1 MVKLGNVMLL
11 GDSYTTFE
19 GHIPEGYAPYYAP
32 TTRPEIETDVK
43 HVEQTWWHQ
52 LIAETESELILNCSW
67 SGTTICNTG
76 YDGRDASEWSFI
88 ARMDQL
94 LEKGF
99 FKENP
104 IDTLFIFGGTNDV
117 GAHSPLGELQ
127 YGDWTREDL
136 KQALPAFCYL
146 LDRTQKCLPD
156 TRVVCIMNEIKP
168 AYADGYRAAC
178 AHYGIECINL
188 KNLDL
193 QNFHPT
199 VKGMVQIKEQVLQHF
214 AETGR

>member
-19 GHIPEGYAPYYAP
+19 GHIPKGYAPYYAP
-32 TTRPEIETDVK
+32 NERPEIETDVK

-52 LIAETESELILNCSW
+52 LIEETESKLILNCSW
-67 SGTTICNTG
+67 SGTTICNTT
-76 YDGRDASEWSFI
+76 YDGRDASEFSFI

-146 LDRTQKCLPD
+146 LDRTQKCLSH

-178 AHYGIECINL
+178 AHYEIECINL
-188 KNLDL
+188 TNLDL
-193 QNFHPT
+193 HNFHPT

-214 AETGR
+214 AETAE

>member
-32 TTRPEIETDVK
+32 NERPEIETDVK
-43 HVEQTWWHQ
+43 KVEQTWWHQ

-76 YDGRDASEWSFI
+76 YGGRDASEWSFI

-168 AYADGYRAAC
+168 VYADGYRAAC

-188 KNLDL
+188 TNLDL